1 MWESNSD
8 ESSEESNIAINQP
21 LTGKIVRGWSILVF
35 NYIASTIISSVKSLM
50 DLTVGVV
57 KLIEHHHKKT
67 DLIVSG
73 IVGHSETS

>member
-1 MWESNSD
+1 M
-8 ESSEESNIAINQP
+8 
-21 LTGKIVRGWSILVF
+21 F